1 MAELPD
7 LNLLAESGLN
17 GLEQYLAWALTEL
30 RRLAIAE
37 GSQQTVRLTM
47 AIDSVKNLDEDRFE
61 GLLRCEVNLNYDS
74 AISLSNGLS
83 FIEAVQPVSAGQA
96 EVPNYVCSTSID
108 TEIYY
113 KIKQIANRDTAIDSL
128 EKFVYWLCLSWH
140 KSKFSLVRRIENS
153 TFSFFDEN
161 PNGGLVKF
169 SFAIPLDYQVAL
181 SENLVCAAYQS
192 PFRDALNYQFAPFGS
207 TDDDSNDNSKS
218 TDVGNDNN
226 YGNTTVLGN

>member
-7 LNLLAESGLN
+7 LNLLAQSGLN

-47 AIDSVKNLDEDRFE
+47 AIDSVKQQDEDRFE

-74 AISLSNGLS
+74 AIALTEGLS
-83 FIEAVQPVSAGQA
+83 FIEAVQPVSAGQTKLPSYA
-96 EVPNYVCSTSID
+96 CSTSID

-113 KIKQIANRDTAIDSL
+113 KIRKIAQGNTAIDSL
-128 EKFVYWLCLSWH
+128 EKLVYWLCLSWH
-140 KSKFSLVRRIENS
+140 KSKFSLVERIDNS

-169 SFAIPLDYQVAL
+169 SFAIPLDYQMAL
-181 SENLVCAAYQS
+181 SKNVVCAAYQS
-192 PFRDALNYQFAPFGS
+192 PFRSSVNYQYVPFGS
-207 TDDDSNDNSKS
+207 VEVLASSSNDYSLDNNSKLE
-218 TDVGNDNN
+218 N
-226 YGNTTVLGN
+226 